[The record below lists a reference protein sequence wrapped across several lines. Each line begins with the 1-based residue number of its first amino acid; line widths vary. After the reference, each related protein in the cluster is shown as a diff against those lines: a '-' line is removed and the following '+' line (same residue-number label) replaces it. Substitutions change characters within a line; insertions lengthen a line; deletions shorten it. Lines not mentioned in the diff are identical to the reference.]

1 MVLSPGHV
9 VALQAWGLRR
19 MISCYNGV
27 TRRPHVPRE
36 RVLRRIMRSQGIDV
50 EIDPSPRE
58 VHPIED
64 AESGGD
70 SGSENFDGSEMGE
83 EEGEEGEEM
92 EEEHSEFEAD
102 DPVSPNGFLFQLQSL
117 ICIFEIPRQIWNLH
131 MLTSKAISSFLVS
144 DWNSQVRS
152 QLMMMEHLTPKAQV
166 LPRLV
171 IAGSA

>member
-1 MVLSPGHV
+1 MVQSPGHV

-50 EIDPSPRE
+50 EVDPSPTE
-58 VHPIED
+58 PLPVED

-70 SGSENFDGSEMGE
+70 SGSENSGGSEMGE

-92 EEEHSEFEAD
+92 EEDLESQAD
-102 DPVSPNGFLFQLQSL
+102 DPVSPDGFLFQLQSFKYVFWKYPPANLELVHAHFKSHL
-117 ICIFEIPRQIWNLH
+117 I
-131 MLTSKAISSFLVS
+131 FLVS
-144 DWNSQVRS
+144 GWNSQV
-152 QLMMMEHLTPKAQV
+152 
-166 LPRLV
+166 
-171 IAGSA
+171 